1 MSLFLAEQ
9 REGSFIWMKKTRA
22 IGDILKVSLSNIAV
36 LLSGV
41 LVGFLLP
48 KIIGVTGYG
57 YYKTYTLY
65 ATYVGMFHF
74 GISDGIYL
82 KYGGTN
88 YEDLNRSK
96 FRYYTRLFSCTEL
109 VLSILLASVSIML
122 LENENRFIFLF
133 LSIYLVFHNL
143 TNYFQVIS
151 QSTSRFKELSSRNI
165 LQSAC
170 ISMMVL
176 LLWICHKFIAISV
189 NYRDYII
196 LYSGVVILLAL
207 WYLYTYRDIA
217 FGKVDKADRNYKDI
231 IGFIASGFPLMLANL
246 CTSLILTLDRQFVNI
261 LFDTETYAIYAFA
274 YNMLAL
280 VTTATSAIS
289 TVLYPKLK
297 QMDVAKL
304 KKQYTDYISVI
315 LCLIYGCLCIY
326 FPLNLFVNWFLPK
339 YSSSLSVFR
348 TIFPGLAISSAIMIV
363 MHNYYK
369 ALGKTNNYFFKS
381 VVTLVVS
388 GIANGIAYTLFH
400 STISISVASII
411 TMVFWYLFVEHYFI
425 KTFNVKWLR
434 NLLYLFAMMSV
445 FYLVTV
451 VKNHYLALV
460 FYFVAYIAITSLF
473 FRKNI
478 RNFLDKRKG
487 LK

>member
-1 MSLFLAEQ
+1 
-9 REGSFIWMKKTRA
+9 MKNTRT

-36 LLSGV
+36 LMSGV

-82 KYGGTN
+82 KYGGVN
-88 YEDLNRSK
+88 YNDLNRSK
-96 FRYYTRLFSCTEL
+96 FRYYTRLFSCIEL
-109 VLSILLASVSIML
+109 VLSIILASVSIVVL
-122 LENENRFIFLF
+122 NNESRFIFFF

-170 ISMMVL
+170 ISAMVL
-176 LLWICHKFIAISV
+176 LLWVCHKYLTLSV
-189 NYRDYII
+189 NYRNYIV
-196 LYSGVVILLAL
+196 LYSCVVILLAL
-207 WYLYTYRDIA
+207 WYLYTYRDIT
-217 FGKVDKADRNYKDI
+217 FGKVEKTDRNWKDI

-261 LFDTETYAIYAFA
+261 LFDTDTYAVYAFA
-274 YNMLAL
+274 YNMLSL

-289 TVLYPKLK
+289 TVIYPKLK
-297 QMDVAKL
+297 QMDAANM
-304 KKQYTDYISVI
+304 KKQYTDFISVI
-315 LCLIYGCLCIY
+315 LCLVYGCLCIF
-326 FPLNLFVNWFLPK
+326 FPLNVFVNWFLPK
-339 YSSSLSVFR
+339 YSLSLPIFR
-348 TIFPGLAISSAIMIV
+348 VIFPGLAISSAIMIV

-369 ALGKTNNYFFKS
+369 ALGMTNNYFFKS
-381 VVTLVVS
+381 VVTLAVS

-400 STISISVASII
+400 TTISISVASII

-434 NLLYLFAMMSV
+434 NILYLLTMMSV
-445 FYLVTV
+445 FYLVTNIE
-451 VKNHYLALV
+451 NHFVALPI
-460 FYFVAYIAITSLF
+460 YFVAYFAVSTMF
-473 FRKNI
+473 FWDKI
-478 RNFLDKRKG
+478 RSFMENRRSMRQ
-487 LK
+487 